1 MISVGGKPD
10 KMRSQV
16 MLCKGKTGHKDTLV
30 ALIVNSVLLQV
41 GEENVNLI
49 CEKVPANTI
58 VMFIIVLI
66 VWCSDKHFVYASS
79 AITKLKKS
87 CVSYNR
93 LRFVPCPLGICW
105 WWPLRKAS
113 RWVSECVSASSH
125 LQLPQSEQR
134 RYCYLC
140 LLSGGYRCILWQCR
154 SPTWSASLNVF

>member
-66 VWCSDKHFVYASS
+66 V
-79 AITKLKKS
+79 
-87 CVSYNR
+87 
-93 LRFVPCPLGICW
+93 
-105 WWPLRKAS
+105 
-113 RWVSECVSASSH
+113 
-125 LQLPQSEQR
+125 
-134 RYCYLC
+134 
-140 LLSGGYRCILWQCR
+140 
-154 SPTWSASLNVF
+154 